1 MMRFRFTGSINRRF
15 IKFETLL
22 LALILALNFATQR
35 SQADTGVCSG
45 QTITLPFTDVMG
57 SAFFCS
63 IAQIYFQ
70 GITLG
75 VTPTTYDPTG
85 NVRRDQMAAFLAR
98 TQNSALNRGS
108 RRAAHNQFWTTR
120 PKYTVP
126 QGVGT
131 FGTTAVGNAP
141 SMVASDGAD
150 LWVANFTSN
159 SVSRLR
165 ASDGRLLETWTGATE
180 AQGVLVA
187 LGRVFVTGSFG
198 NLYVIDPSQAPGTV
212 ATLLFNA
219 LPSVPGSIAFDGEY
233 LWVAGSGTVAKIEL
247 SFLTVSYYGGFG
259 TVTYVLYDG
268 ANIWVT
274 HNGSSIGSP
283 GSLKKLDGD
292 GGVITTVTVGT
303 DPAQAV
309 YDGTNIWVPNR
320 ASNSLSVVRPSDGA
334 VLATLTGNGLN
345 QPQTAA
351 FDGQRI
357 LVTNYEGHSVSL
369 WRAADFTPLGSFSTG
384 SFSRP
389 FGACSDGLNFWI
401 TLSLQNKL
409 ARF

>member
-1 MMRFRFTGSINRRF
+1 MRLRFTGSINRRF
-15 IKFETLL
+15 VKFEVLL
-22 LALILALNFATQR
+22 LALILALCIATQR

-57 SAFFCS
+57 NGLFCS

-98 TQNSALNRGS
+98 TQNSVLNRGS
-108 RRAAHNQFWTTR
+108 RRAALNQFWTTK
-120 PKYTVP
+120 PQYDVP
-126 QGVGT
+126 AGM
-131 FGTTAVGNAP
+131 FGTTAVGNSP
-141 SMVASDGAD
+141 VWLASDGAD
-150 LWVANFTSN
+150 LWVANSVSN
-159 SVSRLR
+159 SVSRVR
-165 ASDGRLLETWTGATE
+165 ASDGRLLETWTGATN
-180 AQGVLVA
+180 ALGVLAA
-187 LGRVFVTGSFG
+187 LGRVFVTGSASVASD
-198 NLYVIDPSQAPGTV
+198 LYVINPSQAPGTV
-212 ATLLFNA
+212 TTLFSM
-219 LPSVPGSIAFDGEY
+219 LPPNSGSMAFDGEY
-233 LWVAGSGTVAKIEL
+233 LWVAGSGTVMKL
-247 SFLTVSYYGGFG
+247 LLHDLTPFYFGGFAN
-259 TVTYVLYDG
+259 VNYLLYDG
-268 ANIWVT
+268 TNIWVAQFT
-274 HNGSSIGSP
+274 SP
-283 GSLKKLDGD
+283 GSLKKLNGD
-292 GGVITTVTVGT
+292 GGVITTVTVGNE
-303 DPAQAV
+303 PAQPV
-309 YDGTNIWVPNR
+309 YDGTNIWVPNS

-345 QPQTAA
+345 QPRTAA

-357 LVTNYEGHSVSL
+357 LVTNHEGHSVSL

-401 TLSLQNKL
+401 TLNLQNKL